1 MYLIIP
7 TGIQISIYHC
17 IHVHTCTY
25 QYVLVCTSMYQYI
38 PVHTTTSTYHFIPV
52 CTGMYQYIP
61 VHWHTSTYQYILV
74 CTSMCWHILVHTTLI
89 YIVVPVLRGC
99 SVCRT
104 PLSWS
109 LHILTASQKIWTK
122 PIVLRRLVGAGGR
135 TERDPM
141 KCAVWFTSV
150 PVRTC
155 MYQYVP
161 VCTMNW
167 LNLSSFDIRLCHIVS
182 HA

>member
-1 MYLIIP
+1 MYIP
-7 TGIQISIYHC
+7 
-17 IHVHTCTY
+17 VR
-25 QYVLVCTSMYQYI
+25 TSVYQYI

-52 CTGMYQYIP
+52 CTVMYQYIP

-74 CTSMCWHILVHTTLI
+74 CTSMWYILVHTTII

-99 SVCRT
+99 GVCRT

-122 PIVLRRLVGAGGR
+122 PIVLLRLVGAGGR
-135 TERDPM
+135 TKRDPM

-161 VCTMNW
+161 ACTMNW
-167 LNLSSFDIRLCHIVS
+167 LNLSSFEIQLRHIIS